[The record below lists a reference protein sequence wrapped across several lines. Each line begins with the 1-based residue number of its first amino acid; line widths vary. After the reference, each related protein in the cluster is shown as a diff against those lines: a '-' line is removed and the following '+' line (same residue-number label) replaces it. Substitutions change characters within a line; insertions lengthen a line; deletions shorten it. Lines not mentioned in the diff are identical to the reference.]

1 MSDTPD
7 FSKEAQLA
15 RSPGG
20 NRRCPTTGVY
30 KGKCTCRSC
39 VGKRS
44 RRKGQRK
51 QREVRKA
58 LNLKS
63 ERWKGREGNE
73 ESWTAA
79 LRVEVKGGKQV
90 ESVNRWYVK
99 ARQQSDAAK
108 AIGDTR
114 PFAFVAAP
122 DGTSPLIVVRTDDL
136 PAVVSALMEEW
147 T

>member
-1 MSDTPD
+1 MTDL
-7 FSKEAQLA
+7 SKEAQIS

-30 KGKCTCRSC
+30 KGKCTCGPC
-39 VGKRS
+39 VGRRS
-44 RRKGQRK
+44 KRKGQRK

-58 LNLKS
+58 LALKP

-90 ESVNRWYVK
+90 EPVNRWYVK
-99 ARQQSDAAK
+99 ARNQSDLAK
-108 AIGDTR
+108 AIGDPR

-122 DGTSPLIVVRTDDL
+122 DGTSPLIVIRTDEL
-136 PAVVSALMEEW
+136 PAVVAALVEEW
-147 T
+147 S